1 MGGAV
6 SFSCGGFSTNEEGG
20 KTYGNVFGGSVCGG
34 DEYNL
39 KNWKKRAKMR
49 VCERRFFAAETQR
62 EAEGGQGTGETIG
75 EIFFSLI

>member
-49 VCERRFFAAETQR
+49 VCEGGFLPQRRRGRQR
-62 EAEGGQGTGETIG
+62 EGRELGRRLGKS
-75 EIFFSLI
+75 FFL

>member
-1 MGGAV
+1 
-6 SFSCGGFSTNEEGG
+6 
-20 KTYGNVFGGSVCGG
+20 
-34 DEYNL
+34 
-39 KNWKKRAKMR
+39 MR